1 MLRHILL
8 ASAVAVALAG
18 AALAEPPPPPTP
30 TFTSPAFNWSGVYGG
45 LQIGGAW
52 GYDDA
57 FLFVPDYE
65 ILSEYDANMGGVKGG
80 AHVGWNYQ
88 FPQFSI
94 LGDPFVVGLEGDV
107 EGSSFGGTFQ
117 PFPDMDIFYT
127 TRLPI
132 QGSIRGR
139 GGIACAGYPILYYL
153 TGGVAFAD
161 IRNNYAVLGGD
172 TITVSNTRVGWT
184 AGAGIQYAI
193 TPNWSIRAEYRY
205 TAFSFTDT
213 SDQSIF
219 RAHHDLEENMVQV
232 GFSYMIN
239 TSK

>member
-1 MLRHILL
+1 MLRRILL
-8 ASAVAVALAG
+8 ASAVAMALAG
-18 AALAEPPPPPTP
+18 AALAEPPPPSTP

-57 FLFVPDYE
+57 FLFVPDND
-65 ILSEYDANMGGVKGG
+65 ILSEYDANLGGVKGG

-107 EGSSFGGTFQ
+107 DGSSFGGTFQ
-117 PFPDMDIFYT
+117 PFPTIDLFYT

-172 TITVSNTRVGWT
+172 IITVSKTRVGWT